1 MKKSKDYCS
10 DDLYTVGIKEDTA
23 YPCLHF
29 TSYHEDLKP
38 HMPYPVYTIRRIEYQ
53 LKNTLKYINRGP
65 FSKKLPIRRIEF
77 IQYDVEE
84 EIKETMT
91 EPTVEEYMTIT
102 RLNYVSGNIEN
113 GRIELKG
120 RFLEELRNN
129 ASSGTNGEDV
139 IEHIGNFLKIVDLLK
154 VPNVSDDQLRVRVF
168 PFSLTRAASR
178 WWKDE
183 IDAQITT

>member
-1 MKKSKDYCS
+1 M
-10 DDLYTVGIKEDTA
+10 T
-23 YPCLHF
+23 YPCLWF
-29 TSYHEDLKP
+29 SEQVRLAGDLRSTNDVLIP
-38 HMPYPVYTIRRIEYQ
+38 
-53 LKNTLKYINRGP
+53 L
-65 FSKKLPIRRIEF
+65 
-77 IQYDVEE
+77 VEE